1 MTDLGGPSRLQGAT
15 VTCCSVSCTPLLP
28 WGGGMKGREYGA
40 IRVLRTLRRMAM
52 HGEPMDAAVV
62 DRSGHALDML
72 AELLA
77 LLPPGADLA
86 ALAADAHARKR
97 RSIETPEAELRG
109 LKRLYTNIETSLE
122 ACRNFTVSADTAAVE
137 DAFSVLAAVAQGF
150 RMAGVTRGD
159 HIHAHFLGATLTCAH
174 RNGRSWELSLRRGH
188 PTYDTDPQ
196 LVGHWLLEGGA
207 KIAPDRGAM
216 PIEVPL
222 GPLLP
227 ADVYDIITRHACDL
241 DSLCAGQIRRLHA
254 AG

>member
-1 MTDLGGPSRLQGAT
+1 
-15 VTCCSVSCTPLLP
+15 
-28 WGGGMKGREYGA
+28 MKGREYGA

-52 HGEPMDAAVV
+52 HGEPMDVAVV
-62 DRSGHALDML
+62 ERSGHALDML
-72 AELLA
+72 AELLT

-86 ALAADAHARKR
+86 ALAAEAHARKR
-97 RSIETPEAELRG
+97 RSIETPEVELRG

-137 DAFSVLAAVAQGF
+137 DAFSALAAVAQGF

-159 HIHAHFLGATLTCAH
+159 HIHAHFLGATLACAH
-174 RNGRSWELSLRRGH
+174 RNGRTWELSLRRAH
-188 PTYDTDPQ
+188 PTYDADQ
-196 LVGHWLLEGGA
+196 HAGYWLLEGGA

-222 GPLLP
+222 GPTLP
-227 ADVYDIITRHACDL
+227 ADVYDTITHYARDL